1 MAGLAPV
8 SGLTRGGRNAL
19 FQVADLFYTV
29 KDKGFSYL
37 GNKRWKSEEG
47 LRTFGK
53 DIGSIGAIAA
63 AGIIGYKAISGI
75 NVAGESA
82 IDSAASAAGNLV
94 GYRMT
99 YGALSMIPGL
109 K

>member
-1 MAGLAPV
+1 MAGLTPV

-19 FQVADLFYTV
+19 FQVAELFHTV
-29 KDKGFSYL
+29 KDKGFTSL
-37 GNKRWKSEEG
+37 GERWGSEVG
-47 LRTFGK
+47 LRRFGK
-53 DIGSIGAIAA
+53 DIASIGALAA
-63 AGIIGYKAISGI
+63 AGIIGYKAVSGI

>member
-1 MAGLAPV
+1 MSGSAPV
-8 SGLTRGGRNAL
+8 SGLTRMGRDSLFNIAAL
-19 FQVADLFYTV
+19 FHTV
-29 KDKGFSYL
+29 KDQGIPGLKT
-37 GNKRWKSEEG
+37 RWGGSSQG
-47 LRTFGK
+47 LRQFGK
-53 DIGSIGAIAA
+53 DFGSIGAIAA

-75 NVAGESA
+75 SVAGDSA